1 MLKAWTVGE
10 PSLVRILFRFSHMVN
25 SFLRP
30 IKIIERH
37 IWFFSVSYV
46 FLIVKLV
53 SEKAFLKLYVHF
65 CFQKKPGGETEQQEL
80 TYPSLQVDDLGVWSD
95 WSYVDKIIWLIHTL
109 FIFLHH
115 SIQWSFVAHVLWSIC
130 YGYAIKGSYLNYI
143 SILEY
148 D

>member
-1 MLKAWTVGE
+1 VGE
-10 PSLVRILFRFSHMVN
+10 PSLMRILFRFSHMVN

-53 SEKAFLKLYVHF
+53 SEKAFLKLYIHF

-95 WSYVDKIIWLIHTL
+95 
-109 FIFLHH
+109 
-115 SIQWSFVAHVLWSIC
+115 
-130 YGYAIKGSYLNYI
+130 
-143 SILEY
+143 
-148 D
+148 